1 MALEAV
7 LDLLDHF
14 PDCQDLYVVLHV
26 FSLYMCI

>member
-7 LDLLDHF
+7 LDHF

-26 FSLYMCI
+26 LSLYMCI